1 MSGQLLLA
9 YDFPPMGGG
18 ISRWMGELAKRFPP
32 GSLIVST
39 GQAEKDRDADLKL
52 PNRVDRLPIPSRRL
66 RTVQGTVLWSR
77 RVAAIARSVR
87 PEFIWCG
94 NLKPAGYPAHW
105 TRRQVGTPY
114 GVLLHGGDLLIL
126 RHQIKRSLKRRT
138 ARLLLTSAS
147 VLVANSRWTAELC
160 RTLLEEMGIRFDQ
173 ERVRVVPLGTDPA
186 FFHPG
191 AASDLLLNRYG
202 LDQRRW
208 LLTVARLTHHKGI
221 DIGIHLLA
229 RLRARYAD
237 LGYIVV
243 GRGEELEQLKQLANR
258 LGVADRVRFLTEVP
272 DQDLPTIYSSGVA
285 YLGLSRLMEQRAEGF
300 GIALLEAA
308 ACGLP
313 VIAARTGGIPDA
325 VRDGETG
332 VLVDPGDVGQ
342 VEAAVSRVLDDPAL
356 ASRLGQ
362 AGRRAVE
369 TFYNWNRVA
378 ADLEQIG
385 REAGKRKLLTGG

>member
-1 MSGQLLLA
+1 
-9 YDFPPMGGG
+9 
-18 ISRWMGELAKRFPP
+18 MGELAKRFPP

-39 GQAEKDRDADLKL
+39 GQAEKGRDADLTL

-126 RHQIKRSLKRRT
+126 RHQIKRSLLKRRT
-138 ARLLLTSAS
+138 ARLLLISAS
-147 VLVANSRWTAELC
+147 VLVANSQWTAELC
-160 RTLLEEMGIRFDQ
+160 RTLLEEIGIPFAR

-186 FFHPG
+186 FFRPG
-191 AASDLLLNRYG
+191 AASDELRNQYG
-202 LDQRRW
+202 LNQRRW

-221 DIGIHLLA
+221 DIGLHLLA
-229 RLRARYAD
+229 RLRARYTD
-237 LGYIVV
+237 LGYVVV
-243 GRGEELEQLKQLANR
+243 GRGEELEQMKQLADR
-258 LGVADRVRFLTEVP
+258 LGVADRVRFLTEIP
-272 DQDLPTIYSSGVA
+272 DRDLPPIYSSAVA
-285 YLGLSRLMEQRAEGF
+285 YLGLSRVMEQRAEGF

-308 ACGLP
+308 SCGLP

-332 VLVDPGDVGQ
+332 VLVDPGDLGQ
-342 VEAAVSRVLDDPAL
+342 VEEAVSRVLDDPAL

-369 TFYNWNRVA
+369 RFYNWDRVA

-385 REAGKRKLLTGG
+385 REAGRRKLLTER